1 MNTETNI
8 NVNEEATVEVEA
20 TEAKTYSQEE
30 VLALLQSETDKRVN
44 QALKKQQKKYKIR
57 YS

>member
-30 VLALLQSETDKRVN
+30 VLALFMSIKILLVEIRVF
-44 QALKKQQKKYKIR
+44 LHLEG
-57 YS
+57 